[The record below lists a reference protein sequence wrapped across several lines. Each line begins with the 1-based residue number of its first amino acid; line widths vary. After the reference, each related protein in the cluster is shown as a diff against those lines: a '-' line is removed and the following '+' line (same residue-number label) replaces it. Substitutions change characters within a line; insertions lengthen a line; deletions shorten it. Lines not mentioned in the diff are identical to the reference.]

1 MANVKFKGTI
11 VHTNGELPKI
21 SSKIPDF
28 VLTDSNLKDHSLHDF
43 HGKRKLIS
51 IVPSLDTA
59 VCSLSAKKFNEAIKQ
74 HPEVLVLVVS
84 ADLPFAQKRFCTSEE
99 LENIL
104 TLSMMR
110 SKEFATNYGV
120 LLLDGP
126 LAGLA
131 SRAVLVVDENEKVL
145 YHELVQEITQEPD
158 YKRALDALLG

>member
-1 MANVKFKGTI
+1 MANVKLKGTI

-21 SSKIPDF
+21 GSKIPDF

-59 VCSLSAKKFNEAIKQ
+59 VCSLSSKKFNEAVKQ
-74 HPEVLVLVVS
+74 HPEILVLVVS
-84 ADLPFAQKRFCTSEE
+84 ADLPFAQKRICGSED
-99 LENIL
+99 LQNIL

-110 SKEFATNYGV
+110 SKDFATSYGV
-120 LLLDGP
+120 LLVDGP

-131 SRAVLVVDENEKVL
+131 SRAVLVVDKNEKVV

-158 YKRALDALLG
+158 YKKALDALLT